1 MASLEA
7 PLISNR
13 DQADDDDDA
22 PRDDELEPTAV
33 EAREAAPGVFVWLLT
48 LSAGIS
54 GLLFGCK
61 GSLGLVIGL
70 QSY

>member
-13 DQADDDDDA
+13 DQADDDDA
-22 PRDDELEPTAV
+22 LRDDELEPTPAG
-33 EAREAAPGVFVWLLT
+33 ATEAAPGFYVWLLT

-54 GLLFGCK
+54 GLLFGCMSPW
-61 GSLGLVIGL
+61 GCVTAAPVG
-70 QSY
+70 